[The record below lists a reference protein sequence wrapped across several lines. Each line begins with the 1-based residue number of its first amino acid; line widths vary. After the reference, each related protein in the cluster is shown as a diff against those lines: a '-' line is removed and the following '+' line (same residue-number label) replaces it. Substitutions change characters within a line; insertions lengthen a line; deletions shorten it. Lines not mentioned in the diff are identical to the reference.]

1 MPHQVLL
8 DTQLNDEIMQ
18 MIGDDCVTHVW
29 QAEQTDPA
37 LLQQVEGYFTYGHPV
52 VDGAMMDKMPNL
64 RVISNFGVGVDHIDL
79 EAAKARGIP
88 VGNTPNLVDGATA
101 DMAFTLLMATAR
113 NLVIGDQYAHSPEF
127 THYDPS
133 ILLGQEVYGATLGII
148 GMGNIGTELARRA
161 QGFDMQVLYHNRSRR
176 PATEAE
182 LGVRYA
188 EKTAL
193 LQTADFVALTV
204 PMTPATR
211 HLIGREELRQ
221 MKPTAVLI
229 NVARGG
235 VVDHA
240 ALLTALQEQW
250 IYAAAVD
257 VTEPEPLP
265 RDHPLLQQ
273 KNLVITPH
281 LGSAT
286 HQTRRRMG
294 QLSVDNLKAGLR
306 GEALLKRVA

>member
-1 MPHQVLL
+1 MAYQVLL
-8 DTQLNDEIMQ
+8 DTPLNDEIMQ

-29 QAEQTDPA
+29 QGEATDSA
-37 LLQQVEGYFTYGHPV
+37 LLQQIEGYFTYGHPK

-64 RVISNFGVGVDHIDL
+64 RVISNFGVGVDHINLDD
-79 EAAKARGIP
+79 AKARNLP

-101 DMAFTLLMATAR
+101 DMAFTLLVTAAR
-113 NLVIGDQYAHSPEF
+113 NVIIGEHYARSAAF

-133 ILLGQEVYGATLGII
+133 ILLGQEVYGQTLGII
-148 GMGNIGTELARRA
+148 GMGNIGTQLARRA
-161 QGFDMQVLYHNRSRR
+161 QGFDMQVRYYNRNRR
-176 PATEAE
+176 PETEAE
-182 LGVRYA
+182 LGVIYT
-188 EKTAL
+188 EKEAL
-193 LQTADFVALTV
+193 LQQADFVVLTV

-211 HLIGREELRQ
+211 HLISRAELQ
-221 MKPTAVLI
+221 LMKPTAILI

-235 VVDHA
+235 VVDHD
-240 ALLTALQEQW
+240 ALLVALEEKW
-250 IYAAAVD
+250 IYAAAID

-273 KNLVITPH
+273 QNLVITPH

-286 HQTRRRMG
+286 QQTRRRMG

-306 GEALLKRVA
+306 GEALLKRVC